1 MQLQK
6 TKAILLSLLSI
17 CSTASLIP
25 LSVVTMPLA
34 MSQSAQA
41 AESKAIYGLIFD
53 KWAQMGGSR
62 SVLGNPITDELPA
75 ARGGRYNEFPNGG
88 FIYWHPNYGAQAVYG
103 QIGQKW
109 NQLGRENGVGYP
121 LTSERS
127 GANGGRF
134 NEFEDGK
141 YIYWHPST
149 GAFLVY
155 GDIAKQWNSM
165 GRERSRLGYP
175 ISDEQAVGSAGQRV
189 SYFQGGAIYWN
200 SGTRKISVTYR

>member
-1 MQLQK
+1 MKLQK
-6 TKAILLSLLSI
+6 AQAILLSLVTLS
-17 CSTASLIP
+17 STASLIP
-25 LSVVTMPLA
+25 LSTILMPA
-34 MSQSAQA
+34 MSQPAY
-41 AESKAIYGLIFD
+41 AETTKAIYGLIFD
-53 KWAQMGGSR
+53 KWAQMGGVR
-62 SVLGNPITDELPA
+62 SVLGNPTTDELPA
-75 ARGGRYNEFPNGG
+75 ARGGRYNEFQNG
-88 FIYWHPNYGAQAVYG
+88 FIYWHPNFGAQAVYG
-103 QIGQKW
+103 NIGVKW

-121 LTSERS
+121 ITSERS

-134 NEFEDGK
+134 NEFEGGK
-141 YIYWHPST
+141 YIHWYPST

-189 SYFQGGAIYWN
+189 NYFQGGAIYWN